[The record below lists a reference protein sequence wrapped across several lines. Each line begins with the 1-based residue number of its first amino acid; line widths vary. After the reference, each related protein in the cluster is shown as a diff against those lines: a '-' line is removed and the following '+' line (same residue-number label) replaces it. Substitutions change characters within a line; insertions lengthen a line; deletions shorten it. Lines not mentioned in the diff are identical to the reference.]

1 LGEPLP
7 AGAPPDPLVSLFL
20 RREQRQQR
28 RERESSLAQR
38 LRRFLRRKFF
48 LFRRSALMTLI
59 ALRNLAL
66 GRPAPERLAQEV
78 AFASWRGEEEEA
90 RPESDGGAPRGP
102 EL

>member
-7 AGAPPDPLVSLFL
+7 AGVPLDPVVSLFL
-20 RREQRQQR
+20 RREQREQR
-28 RERESSLAQR
+28 REQDSSLAQR

-48 LFRRSALMTLI
+48 LFRRR

-78 AFASWRGEEEEA
+78 AFANWRGEEEEA
-90 RPESDGGAPRGP
+90 RPETDRGAQRGP

>member
-1 LGEPLP
+1 GVPL
-7 AGAPPDPLVSLFL
+7 DPVVSLFL

-28 RERESSLAQR
+28 RELESSLAQR

-66 GRPAPERLAQEV
+66 GRPDPQRLAQEV
-78 AFASWRGEEEEA
+78 AFASWRGEGEEGA
-90 RPESDGGAPRGP
+90 RPEAEGAARGGP

>member
-1 LGEPLP
+1 
-7 AGAPPDPLVSLFL
+7 
-20 RREQRQQR
+20 
-28 RERESSLAQR
+28 
-38 LRRFLRRKFF
+38 
-48 LFRRSALMTLI
+48 MTLI

-90 RPESDGGAPRGP
+90 RPEGDAGAPRGP